1 MVALTELEHDAL
13 VEIFNIGVGQAAA
26 AMSGIVN
33 EEVTMSV
40 PSISFLSRSEAAQL
54 LEEAHRNDTR
64 AGGGSGER
72 ICGVSQHY
80 DGAFST
86 EALLMFPENKSL
98 EIVRLMVGEAVPLAE
113 LSGMEQEAMS
123 EIGNIILN
131 SCVGTLANIFQQ
143 ELHGSLPVY
152 HVGSSDEILDATGT
166 RADTVVMMLHIDFIL
181 EKHQIHGYVAFILD
195 VTALTDLKEQIDRY
209 LQRAMG
215 LPVGPQ

>member
-1 MVALTELEHDAL
+1 MVELSELEHDAL

-26 AMSGIVN
+26 AMSGIVG

-40 PSISFLSRSEAAQL
+40 PSITFLSRIEAAQL
-54 LEEAHRNDTR
+54 LEDAHRR
-64 AGGGSGER
+64 SGSMQGTGER

-80 DGAFST
+80 EGAFQT
-86 EALLMFPENKSL
+86 EAILMFPEDKSL
-98 EIVRLMVGEAVPLAE
+98 EIVRLMVGESVPLAE
-113 LSGMEQEAMS
+113 LSEMEQEAMS

-152 HVGSSDEILDATGT
+152 QVGSSDEILDATGS
-166 RADTVVMMLHIDFIL
+166 RAETVVMMLHIDFIL

-195 VTALTDLKEQIDRY
+195 VTALHDLKEQIDRY
-209 LQRAMG
+209 LARAMG
-215 LPVGPQ
+215 QH